1 MLPSRHSL
9 TSSLFSAFPSLPMQD
24 MIAFLREDL
33 LHLFDE
39 VGIDA
44 SKYDDKVEFEDPI
57 TKYDSIKGELS
68 K

>member
-9 TSSLFSAFPSLPMQD
+9 ASLRLAVPPLPMQD

-44 SKYDDKVEFEDPI
+44 SKYDDRVEFEDPI

>member
-1 MLPSRHSL
+1 
-9 TSSLFSAFPSLPMQD
+9 MQD
-24 MIAFLREDL
+24 VIAFLREDL

-39 VGIDA
+39 VGIDS